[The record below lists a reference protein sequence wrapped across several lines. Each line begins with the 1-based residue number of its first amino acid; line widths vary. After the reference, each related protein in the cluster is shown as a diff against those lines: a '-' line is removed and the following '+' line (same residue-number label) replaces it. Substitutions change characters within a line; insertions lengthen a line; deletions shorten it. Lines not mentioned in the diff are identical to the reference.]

1 MTMLKAH
8 GRASSGSREA
18 VAAIQ
23 EEAMHV
29 IEADAKFLRAILFM
43 LILSTVAIGA
53 AAAYSAVSH
62 MPPPTHV
69 ADAS

>member
-1 MTMLKAH
+1 
-8 GRASSGSREA
+8 
-18 VAAIQ
+18 
-23 EEAMHV
+23 MHV